1 MDKNTDD
8 KYSVTNFRP
17 VSVLNTFPKMYE
29 KIVKYFM
36 IGKMKQNF
44 SPFLSAYRK
53 SFSAEHVLIRLLCPV
68 TIML

>member
-1 MDKNTDD
+1 
-8 KYSVTNFRP
+8 
-17 VSVLNTFPKMYE
+17 MYE

-53 SFSAEHVLIRLLCPV
+53 SFSAEHVLMMLLCPY
-68 TIML
+68 